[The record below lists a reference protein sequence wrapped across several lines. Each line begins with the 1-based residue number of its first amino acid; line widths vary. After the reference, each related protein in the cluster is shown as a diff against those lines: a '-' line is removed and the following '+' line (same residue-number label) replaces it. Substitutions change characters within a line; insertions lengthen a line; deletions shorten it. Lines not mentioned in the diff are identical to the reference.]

1 MPQTY
6 TLTEIVGA
14 IDEID
19 GEALRSFEQKLVLA
33 RKLAK
38 VRVVQA
44 EGSVKQREAARY
56 SVESAALLTI
66 LFGLIELNPSLSRID
81 ALLDPE
87 PVGSDS
93 GGNPVFSPIKP
104 ELQNVISSIKA
115 NDWLLE
121 VVAFVPA
128 DTPRDKGAIK
138 FYGGYRTEGEVSPYV
153 PGLLEASHELKGE
166 RFLWIATLP
175 ISSRVR
181 SVLLLLGGDEP

>member
-6 TLTEIVGA
+6 TLKEIVGA

-38 VRVVQA
+38 VRVVRA
-44 EGSVKQREAARY
+44 EGNVNQREAARY

-81 ALLDPE
+81 ALLDSE

-104 ELQNVISSIKA
+104 ELRSVISSIKA

-121 VVAFVPA
+121 VVAFVSA
-128 DTPRDKGAIK
+128 DTKPDKGAIK
-138 FYGGYRTEGEVSPYV
+138 FYGGYRAEGEASPYA

-181 SVLLLLGGDEP
+181 RVLSLLRNDEP